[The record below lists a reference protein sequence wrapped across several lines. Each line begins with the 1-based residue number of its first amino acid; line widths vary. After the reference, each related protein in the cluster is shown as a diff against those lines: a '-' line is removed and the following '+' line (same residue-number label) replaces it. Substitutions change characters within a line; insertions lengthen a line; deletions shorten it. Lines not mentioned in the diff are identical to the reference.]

1 MPPLGID
8 VSSARHSWMQS
19 VLACCYTRSCYSALA
34 SLLCSAPIKCVTGS
48 ITCVS
53 LADGNKASGIL
64 IFEDTA
70 ALEAH
75 LHTLANSKQVSVIQQ
90 YLEKPWLIEH
100 ADVPNDPEYFAGK
113 LPYLRSKKFDSEL
126 FVRVNCRKMCSL
138 LPLLSAH
145 CCLYTLLLSR
155 A

>member
-1 MPPLGID
+1 MLAVIL
-8 VSSARHSWMQS
+8 ARAT
-19 VLACCYTRSCYSALA
+19 LAL
-34 SLLCSAPIKCVTGS
+34 LLCSAPIKCVTGS

-90 YLEKPWLIEH
+90 YLEKPWLLEH
-100 ADVPNDPEYFAGK
+100 AAVPNDPEYFAGK

-126 FVRVNCRKMCSL
+126 FVRVNCQKMCL
-138 LPLLSAH
+138 LLLSHAAH
-145 CCLYTLLLSR
+145 CCLYTLLPSH